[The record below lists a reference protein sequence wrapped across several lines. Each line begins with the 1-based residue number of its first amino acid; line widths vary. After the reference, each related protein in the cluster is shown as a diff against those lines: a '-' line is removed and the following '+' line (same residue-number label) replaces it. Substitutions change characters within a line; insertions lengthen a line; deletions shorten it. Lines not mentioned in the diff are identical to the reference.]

1 MMRGSGKMEE
11 GLYEINERI
20 ERDEGGLR
28 GVKERLWEINEEI

>member
-20 ERDEGGLR
+20 ERDEGELR
-28 GVKERLWEINEEI
+28 EVKEGLWETNEGI